1 MLRINYWAV
10 VVGAVIF
17 FAVGGLWYSPLMFSK
32 IWMRGLGLTESDIKE
47 GHFNM
52 WLALSASAFASSA
65 RAAALA
71 WLFSTLALPSVL
83 RAAVIGGAAA
93 LAFGFTPMLR
103 DRVWANRPWPVILV
117 DAGYECAG
125 GAAAGAIIALMLAGR
140 FA

>member
-1 MLRINYWAV
+1 MMILAALTAGLAHFLI
-10 VVGAVIF
+10 
-17 FAVGGLWYSPLMFSK
+17 GGLWYSPLMFSK

-52 WLALSASAFASSA
+52 WLALSASAFASFA
-65 RAAALA
+65 QAAALV

-83 RAAVIGGAAA
+83 QAAVIGGAAA

-125 GAAAGAIIALMLAGR
+125 GAVAGAIIALMLAGR

>member
-1 MLRINYWAV
+1 MMILAALTAGLAHFLI
-10 VVGAVIF
+10 
-17 FAVGGLWYSPLMFSK
+17 GGLWYSPLMFSK

-52 WLALSASAFASSA
+52 WLALSASAFASFA
-65 RAAALA
+65 Q
-71 WLFSTLALPSVL
+71 
-83 RAAVIGGAAA
+83 AAA

-125 GAAAGAIIALMLAGR
+125 GAVAGAIIALMLAGR